1 MQGKNISHQGEDKR
15 KKKLRRG
22 RRGGVKERNGDTEQR
37 KIKRETKCVLRVFPS
52 SLCFFAFILFQEP
65 WSRH

>member
-22 RRGGVKERNGDTEQR
+22 RRGGGERTKWRHRTKKN
-37 KIKRETKCVLRVFPS
+37 KKRN
-52 SLCFFAFILFQEP
+52 
-65 WSRH
+65 